1 MEFRAFALRK
11 ANAFECIR
19 HWEEELCES
28 GVFHKNTT
36 Q

>member
-1 MEFRAFALRK
+1 MEFERLPLVR

-19 HWEEELCES
+19 HWEEELCEY
-28 GVFHKNTT
+28 GVFHRNTT